1 MSQIGVRSVASRRQA
16 LRKLSEPVKLKQA
29 AAERFRSLRARSAPG
44 REEALAPKARKRG
57 NPAVLPERRA
67 RGASRAKSEAST

>member
-1 MSQIGVRSVASRRQA
+1 MSRLMNTR
-16 LRKLSEPVKLKQA
+16 
-29 AAERFRSLRARSAPG
+29 RSLRERSEPG

-67 RGASRAKSEAST
+67 SGASEPKRRASVQK